1 MSNKGHLDQPVDKS
15 LIIRYFGGWCTPE
28 ETARVE
34 KWLEQESNERRMQ
47 EWLWEDWEEQQ
58 QEKMPED
65 MAARLKAG
73 VQEAAGVRRQRPLR
87 RLYARIAAAAA
98 VAAFVISAAFLF
110 RNGNAAGDTFV
121 AVYKD
126 SISNTTAMPRKISL
140 PDGSGVW
147 LNSGAVL
154 YVADNFGEKERRV
167 KIKGEAF
174 FDIAR
179 DMEHPFYTEAAGV
192 TTRVL
197 GTSYNVEA
205 YPGEEDVRVSLLS
218 GKVSIAAA
226 DTAFTLSPGQM
237 AVYTA
242 GKRRFA
248 QETFAAV
255 DPSAWI
261 KGKIVLNRVP
271 LPAVLNRLGRI
282 YNVSIQF
289 DPYQLADKYIEG
301 EFGRNEFPEVLTSVL
316 FVHQLRFS
324 VTKEGQYIIH

>member
-15 LIIRYFGGWCTPE
+15 LVIRYFGGCCTPG

-34 KWLEQESNERRMQ
+34 KWLEQEGNERRMQ
-47 EWLWEDWEEQQ
+47 EWLWEDWQEQ
-58 QEKMPED
+58 QEKMPDD

-73 VQEAAGVRRQRPLR
+73 VQEAAGISRKRSIH
-87 RLYARIAAAAA
+87 RLYARIATAAA
-98 VAAFVISAAFLF
+98 VAVLVISAAFLF
-110 RNGNAAGDTFV
+110 RNANSAGNTFV

-147 LNSGAVL
+147 LNSGSVL

-167 KIKGEAF
+167 KVKGEAF
-174 FDIAR
+174 FDIAQ

-205 YPGEEDVRVSLLS
+205 YPGEKDVRVSLLS
-218 GKVSIAAA
+218 GKVSVAAA
-226 DTAFTLSPGQM
+226 DTSFTLSPGQM
-237 AVYTA
+237 AAYTP
-242 GKRRFA
+242 GKRRFT

-301 EFGRNEFPEVLTSVL
+301 EFGRNELPEVLTSVL